1 MASLGNFL
9 VAILVFLLWA
19 GVVAPAILRSSGVQM
34 AYGCWRLDRRNQHLS
49 KRQYVWGFGVVAWG
63 VGMFLFSTTWS
74 YLFSIPMPYRFSQM
88 RDTRIIVGLIICL
101 TMGWLVGVLSA
112 PKRNTSGLPIR

>member
-1 MASLGNFL
+1 MASLGKFL

-19 GVVAPAILRSSGVQM
+19 GVVAPAVLRSFGVQM

-74 YLFSIPMPYRFSQM
+74 YLFSIPMPNRFSQM
-88 RDTRIIVGLIICL
+88 RDTRIIVELLIWL

-112 PKRNTSGLPIR
+112 PKRNTSGRPI